1 MRRAIPL
8 VFVATLSACGGGG
21 INRQAADACMKEVGS
36 RLAEKRYEVDVDRL
50 AASAAPNAANTLQLS
65 APIVFDRSTDTEY
78 TQTIQCRVRID
89 PAGPTV
95 VFLQFDF
102 NMDDVFKKP

>member
-1 MRRAIPL
+1 MRRATLL
-8 VFVATLSACGGGG
+8 VSVAVLSACGGGG
-21 INRQAADACMKEVGS
+21 INRQAADACMNEVGG
-36 RLAEKRYEVDVDRL
+36 RLDGKRYEVDVDRL
-50 AASAAPNAANTLQLS
+50 AGSAAPNAANTLQLS
-65 APIVFDRSTDTEY
+65 APIVFDRGTDTEY

-95 VFLQFDF
+95 VFLQFDW